1 MTKSFSLIIG
11 IVGFVM
17 SSKIT
22 KSANYIYSY
31 KRYSKLVHEIHNN
44 FLTVKNSELINLAS
58 GNTAK
63 FKEDLQKADKIIRAN
78 LDEYNVT
85 EYLDYWATHDIDA
98 VNSDDK
104 KNKGRVWFNYSCFN
118 CYL

>member
-1 MTKSFSLIIG
+1 MKKLIQVLGGLGICFTLIIG
-11 IVGFVM
+11 IVGFEM

-63 FKEDLQKADKIIRAN
+63 FKEDLQKADKIIIFKI
-78 LDEYNVT
+78 LKK
-85 EYLDYWATHDIDA
+85 DY
-98 VNSDDK
+98 
-104 KNKGRVWFNYSCFN
+104 
-118 CYL
+118 